1 MSTLSRYLLR
11 EHLGPFGLALALII
25 FVLVIDVVLQMM
37 DQVLSKGLS
46 ASVAVQLFVYNLAWI
61 VALAVP
67 MAVLVAV
74 IMAFARLS
82 ADNEIMAAKACGIGF
97 LHLLRPVAL
106 GAGALMVIMILFN
119 DWVLPDW
126 NHRARNITASLK
138 RLKAALV
145 LKEKEGVFIHK
156 LGNRYSLLIRE
167 VDEERNA
174 LRGITV
180 YDAGKKGPPTTLHAA
195 EGRIEIFG
203 DGSYIRLTLDKGEY
217 HTVDAN
223 NPERFVRG
231 SFERQSIHIE
241 DPQRAFSD
249 RSSSYRGQREMNI
262 AALYAAVEKRRVEQT
277 RGLKLIDSTA
287 QRYHSI
293 TSSPETALD
302 DSTGENASRESQ
314 TLTKQLQQQR
324 RLAHS
329 RAKQIDEF
337 MVEIHKK
344 FSIPAACVVF
354 VLVGAPLGVFIRQ
367 RGATVSVGVSLVF
380 FLVYW
385 MFLIGGEELA
395 DRGFIPPAVAMWA
408 PNVVFGLVG
417 LFLVRAATLDLS
429 VWQWRHARSSES

>member
-11 EHLGPFGLALALII
+11 EHLGPFVLALTLII

-82 ADNEIMAAKACGIGF
+82 ADNEIMAAKACGISF
-97 LHLLRPVAL
+97 SHLLRPVAL
-106 GAGALMVIMILFN
+106 GAGALMLIMILFN

-126 NHRARNITASLK
+126 NHRARNITSSLK

-180 YDAGKKGPPTTLHAA
+180 YDAGKRGPPTTLHAA

-203 DGSYIRLTLDKGEY
+203 DGSYIRLTLNKGEY
-217 HTVDAN
+217 HTVDSN

-231 SFERQSIHIE
+231 SFERQFIHIE
-241 DPQRAFSD
+241 DSQRAFSD

-262 AALYAAVEKRRVEQT
+262 AALYAAVEKRRVEQA
-277 RGLKLIDSTA
+277 RALQLIDSTA
-287 QRYHSI
+287 QRYRSI
-293 TSSPETALD
+293 TSSPETSLF
-302 DSTGENASRESQ
+302 DSEIAPQESQ
-314 TLTKQLQQQR
+314 TLAKQLQRQQR
-324 RLAHS
+324 LAGS

-354 VLVGAPLGVFIRQ
+354 VLVGAPLGVLIRQ
-367 RGATVSVGVSLVF
+367 RGATVSVGVSLAF

-395 DRGFIPPAVAMWA
+395 DRGFIPPLVAMWA
-408 PNVVFGLVG
+408 PNLVFGLVG

-429 VWQWRHARSSES
+429 VLQWRHARSSE

>member
-203 DGSYIRLTLDKGEY
+203 DGSYVRLTLDKGEY

-277 RGLKLIDSTA
+277 RGLKLIDSTV

>member
-25 FVLVIDVVLQMM
+25 FVLVIDVMLQMM

-46 ASVAVQLFVYNLAWI
+46 AAAAAQLFVYNLAWI

-106 GAGALMVIMILFN
+106 GAAALMVIMILFN
-119 DWVLPDW
+119 DWILPDW

-167 VDEERNA
+167 VDEERNT

-180 YDAGKKGPPTTLHAA
+180 YDAGKKGPPTTLHA
-195 EGRIEIFG
+195 EKGRIEIFG
-203 DGSYIRLTLDKGEY
+203 DGSYVRLTLDRGEY

-223 NPERFVRG
+223 NSERFVRG
-231 SFERQSIHIE
+231 TFARQFIHIE

-249 RSSSYRGQREMNI
+249 RSSSYRGQREMNL
-262 AALYAAVEKRRVEQT
+262 AALYAAVEKRRVEQI
-277 RGLKLIDSTA
+277 RGLELIDSTA

-293 TSSPETALD
+293 TASETALH
-302 DSTGENASRESQ
+302 DSAAESATRESQ
-314 TLTKQLQQQR
+314 TLAKQLEQQQ

-354 VLVGAPLGVFIRQ
+354 VLVGAPLGVLVRQ

-408 PNVVFGLVG
+408 PNLVFGLVG
-417 LFLVRAATLDLS
+417 LFLVRAAALDLS
-429 VWQWRHARSSES
+429 VLRWRHRRSSEA